1 MRLSRKLLVRI
12 VAALVLAVV
21 GAFAAGSSS
30 GPAESFPARACS
42 AVDGDTIRCG
52 RERIRISNID
62 TPELGSHA
70 RCAAEAELAD
80 RAKRFTAERLAAGP
94 IEIRRD
100 VERPRDRYGRTLA
113 TVRAQEADLG
123 EALVAA
129 GLARRWD
136 GRRHPWC

>member
-1 MRLSRKLLVRI
+1 MFLRALV
-12 VAALVLAVV
+12 ALVLAAL
-21 GAFAAGSSS
+21 GAFAVAS
-30 GPAESFPARACS
+30 GPSETFAARACS

-52 RERIRISNID
+52 SERIRISNID

-70 RCAAEAELAD
+70 RCAAEAELAE
-80 RAKRFTAERLAAGP
+80 RAKRFTADRLAAGP
-94 IEIRRD
+94 VEIARD
-100 VERPRDRYGRTLA
+100 TARPRDRYGRTLA
-113 TVRAQEADLG
+113 TVRVQGSDLG